1 MGYYAFS
8 RPKPPKATDTAD
20 GANCAGEGETTKT
33 PKKKTRRGKAAPSTT
48 VLNERKD
55 DSACPKE
62 KGAAAAKT
70 PKQVRVDDSDC
81 KNFGKWVRIPIKEKG
96 DLEER
101 NWLGRIKA
109 VGVVG
114 GVEKYSVYFEED
126 GDYLDYEVDEV
137 LNLCFF
143 SCANV
148 TRVSLR
154 GAG

>member
-8 RPKPPKATDTAD
+8 RPKPPKDSDTTD
-20 GANCAGEGETTKT
+20 GANCAGEGETTK
-33 PKKKTRRGKAAPSTT
+33 KKRARKEKAAPSTT

-154 GAG
+154 GAV